1 MFCEVLSHCVF
12 SLPSSCLLKWNLVRD
27 IVMWG
32 INLHIRSCNKK
43 VGDDVAS
50 GWWPIILLNLI
61 PPVEL
66 NVEWRFAS
74 GYVTEIYFFGIYLK
88 TPSIQW
94 CHIYNF
100 KSHCLHL
107 PVYFILFNYLD
118 LIIHIKWFRFFLFS
132 SLSLSS
138 CFDWK
143 IKSCDIDL
151 NKSISFD
158 SQKSHNENT
167 TCNKYGCFI
176 LYGDW
181 WVSEMERHLG
191 KLGVVKHHSD
201 QPHGSLFLLFL
212 PKIITALPCLLNFW
226 TKNLKEKE
234 MRMKG
239 NKVHQ

>member
-1 MFCEVLSHCVF
+1 MKGAHWRSYILKCYTYMFCEVLSHCVF
-12 SLPSSCLLKWNLVRD
+12 SLPSSCLLKWNLVWD

-32 INLHIRSCNKK
+32 INLHIRSCYKK

-107 PVYFILFNYLD
+107 PMYFILFNYLD
-118 LIIHIKWFRFFLFS
+118 LIIHIKRFRFFCSYHFPWVLA
-132 SLSLSS
+132 L
-138 CFDWK
+138 
-143 IKSCDIDL
+143 IEKS
-151 NKSISFD
+151 K
-158 SQKSHNENT
+158 
-167 TCNKYGCFI
+167 
-176 LYGDW
+176 
-181 WVSEMERHLG
+181 
-191 KLGVVKHHSD
+191 VVT
-201 QPHGSLFLLFL
+201 L
-212 PKIITALPCLLNFW
+212 I
-226 TKNLKEKE
+226 
-234 MRMKG
+234 
-239 NKVHQ
+239 